1 LSEPNSKPERAQ
13 AGPLYRKPRADI
25 FTMLLVLALLAIL
38 VGIMALYGIM
48 KEYEVELEPA
58 RSRSLRGR
66 SAPCRSG
73 YLMSRFSRESSETMA
88 MRVTMSDVAN
98 GR

>member
-1 LSEPNSKPERAQ
+1 MSEPNSKPERAQ

-48 KEYEVELEPA
+48 KEYEFKLSWSQPA
-58 RSRSLRGR
+58 PAA
-66 SAPCRSG
+66 SAVAPPH
-73 YLMSRFSRESSETMA
+73 A
-88 MRVTMSDVAN
+88 VRVT
-98 GR
+98 